1 MDFFFQNVHLKTS
14 QGRNKDFLWL
24 VMVMSALI
32 NVTQQIL
39 FETVVVI
46 FQKHLLPYQIKFKK
60 FMKKI
65 LTGYSEFCNIL
76 LYFMICYYCHVVSP
90 IKLIFSMCYLPFFM
104 YEQMRR

>member
-1 MDFFFQNVHLKTS
+1 MDFSFQNVHLKTS
-14 QGRNKDFLWL
+14 QGRNIDFLWL

-39 FETVVVI
+39 FETFV
-46 FQKHLLPYQIKFKK
+46 FQKHLLAYQIKFKK

-76 LYFMICYYCHVVSP
+76 LYFMICYYCYVVSP
-90 IKLIFSMCYLPFFM
+90 IKLIFSICYLPFFM
-104 YEQMRR
+104 YVQMRR